1 MKVKN
6 VVIGIQYEN
15 SSQYE
20 KVINIIKE
28 KDIKLIVAKKGDILK
43 LEENVKI
50 NIMWPDAKNK
60 IDENVLNNNSL
71 VFKLESYD
79 FSIIF
84 TGDIEEKAEEDLLDK
99 YKYTNKLKV
108 TVLKVAHHGSKTS
121 SKESIIDE
129 IRPKIALIGVG
140 KNNLF
145 GHPNNK
151 VIERLKNIGA
161 KIYRTDETGEIT
173 ITVTS
178 KGKIKV
184 ERLIE

>member
-28 KDIKLIVAKKGDILK
+28 KEIKLIIAKKGDILK

-79 FSIIF
+79 F
-84 TGDIEEKAEEDLLDK
+84 
-99 YKYTNKLKV
+99 
-108 TVLKVAHHGSKTS
+108 
-121 SKESIIDE
+121 
-129 IRPKIALIGVG
+129 
-140 KNNLF
+140 
-145 GHPNNK
+145 
-151 VIERLKNIGA
+151 
-161 KIYRTDETGEIT
+161 
-173 ITVTS
+173 
-178 KGKIKV
+178 
-184 ERLIE
+184 

>member
-28 KDIKLIVAKKGDILK
+28 KDIKLIIAKKGDILK
-43 LEENVKI
+43 PEENVKI

-84 TGDIEEKAEEDLLDK
+84 TGDIEEKAER
-99 YKYTNKLKV
+99 KLIAKENPI
-108 TVLKVAHHGSKTS
+108 LKSDMIKLAHHGSKTS
-121 SKESIIDE
+121 SIKEFISAVN
-129 IRPKIALIGVG
+129 PKIAIASVR
-140 KNNLF
+140 K
-145 GHPNNK
+145 
-151 VIERLKNIGA
+151 R
-161 KIYRTDETGEIT
+161 
-173 ITVTS
+173 
-178 KGKIKV
+178 
-184 ERLIE
+184 

>member
-84 TGDIEEKAEEDLLDK
+84 TGDIEEKAER
-99 YKYTNKLKV
+99 KLIVKENPI
-108 TVLKVAHHGSKTS
+108 LKSDIIKLAHHGSKTS
-121 SKESIIDE
+121 SIKEFISAVN
-129 IRPKIALIGVG
+129 PKIAIASVR
-140 KNNLF
+140 K
-145 GHPNNK
+145 
-151 VIERLKNIGA
+151 R
-161 KIYRTDETGEIT
+161 
-173 ITVTS
+173 
-178 KGKIKV
+178 
-184 ERLIE
+184 

>member
-28 KDIKLIVAKKGDILK
+28 KEIKLIIAKKGDILK

-84 TGDIEEKAEEDLLDK
+84 TGDIEEKAER
-99 YKYTNKLKV
+99 KLIVKENPI
-108 TVLKVAHHGSKTS
+108 LKSDIIKLAHHGSKTS
-121 SKESIIDE
+121 SIKEFISAVN
-129 IRPKIALIGVG
+129 PKIAIASVR
-140 KNNLF
+140 K
-145 GHPNNK
+145 
-151 VIERLKNIGA
+151 R
-161 KIYRTDETGEIT
+161 
-173 ITVTS
+173 
-178 KGKIKV
+178 
-184 ERLIE
+184 

>member
-28 KDIKLIVAKKGDILK
+28 KEIKLIIAKKVDILK

-84 TGDIEEKAEEDLLDK
+84 TGDIEEKAER
-99 YKYTNKLKV
+99 KLIAKENSI
-108 TVLKVAHHGSKTS
+108 LKSDMIKLAHHGSKTS
-121 SKESIIDE
+121 SIKEFISAVN
-129 IRPKIALIGVG
+129 PKIAIASVR
-140 KNNLF
+140 K
-145 GHPNNK
+145 
-151 VIERLKNIGA
+151 R
-161 KIYRTDETGEIT
+161 
-173 ITVTS
+173 
-178 KGKIKV
+178 
-184 ERLIE
+184 

>member
-1 MKVKN
+1 MFGGLIYILEHMKVKN

-28 KDIKLIVAKKGDILK
+28 KEIKLIIAKKGDILK

-84 TGDIEEKAEEDLLDK
+84 TGDIEEKAER
-99 YKYTNKLKV
+99 KLIAKENSI
-108 TVLKVAHHGSKTS
+108 LKSDMIKLAHHGSKTS
-121 SKESIIDE
+121 SIKEFISAVN
-129 IRPKIALIGVG
+129 PKIAIASVR
-140 KNNLF
+140 K
-145 GHPNNK
+145 
-151 VIERLKNIGA
+151 R
-161 KIYRTDETGEIT
+161 
-173 ITVTS
+173 
-178 KGKIKV
+178 
-184 ERLIE
+184 

>member
-84 TGDIEEKAEEDLLDK
+84 TGDIEEKAER
-99 YKYTNKLKV
+99 KLIVKENPI
-108 TVLKVAHHGSKTS
+108 LKSDIIKLAHHGSKTS
-121 SKESIIDE
+121 NIEEFISAVN
-129 IRPKIALIGVG
+129 PKIAIASVR
-140 KNNLF
+140 K
-145 GHPNNK
+145 
-151 VIERLKNIGA
+151 R
-161 KIYRTDETGEIT
+161 
-173 ITVTS
+173 
-178 KGKIKV
+178 
-184 ERLIE
+184 

>member
-1 MKVKN
+1 MYLYLILIVIMFGGIIYILEHMKVKN

-28 KDIKLIVAKKGDILK
+28 KEIKLIIAKKGDILK

-84 TGDIEEKAEEDLLDK
+84 TGDIEEKAER
-99 YKYTNKLKV
+99 KLIAKENPI
-108 TVLKVAHHGSKTS
+108 LKSDMIKLAHHGSKTS
-121 SKESIIDE
+121 SIKEFISAVN
-129 IRPKIALIGVG
+129 PKIAIASVR
-140 KNNLF
+140 K
-145 GHPNNK
+145 
-151 VIERLKNIGA
+151 R
-161 KIYRTDETGEIT
+161 
-173 ITVTS
+173 
-178 KGKIKV
+178 
-184 ERLIE
+184 

>member
-1 MKVKN
+1 MFGGLIYILEHMKVKN

-84 TGDIEEKAEEDLLDK
+84 TGDIEEKAER
-99 YKYTNKLKV
+99 KLIVKENPI
-108 TVLKVAHHGSKTS
+108 LKSDIIKLAHHGSKTS
-121 SKESIIDE
+121 SIKEFISAVN
-129 IRPKIALIGVG
+129 PKIAIASVR
-140 KNNLF
+140 K
-145 GHPNNK
+145 
-151 VIERLKNIGA
+151 R
-161 KIYRTDETGEIT
+161 
-173 ITVTS
+173 
-178 KGKIKV
+178 
-184 ERLIE
+184 

>member
-28 KDIKLIVAKKGDILK
+28 KEIKLIIAKKGDILK

-84 TGDIEEKAEEDLLDK
+84 TGDIEEKAER
-99 YKYTNKLKV
+99 KLIAKENSI
-108 TVLKVAHHGSKTS
+108 LKSDMIKLAHHGSKTS
-121 SKESIIDE
+121 SIKEFISAVN
-129 IRPKIALIGVG
+129 PKIAIASVR
-140 KNNLF
+140 K
-145 GHPNNK
+145 
-151 VIERLKNIGA
+151 R
-161 KIYRTDETGEIT
+161 
-173 ITVTS
+173 
-178 KGKIKV
+178 
-184 ERLIE
+184 

>member
-28 KDIKLIVAKKGDILK
+28 KEIKLIIAKKGDILK

-84 TGDIEEKAEEDLLDK
+84 TGDIEEKAER
-99 YKYTNKLKV
+99 KLIAKENPI
-108 TVLKVAHHGSKTS
+108 LKSDMIKLAHHGSKTS
-121 SKESIIDE
+121 SIKEFISAVN
-129 IRPKIALIGVG
+129 PKIAIASVR
-140 KNNLF
+140 K
-145 GHPNNK
+145 
-151 VIERLKNIGA
+151 R
-161 KIYRTDETGEIT
+161 
-173 ITVTS
+173 
-178 KGKIKV
+178 
-184 ERLIE
+184 